1 MTIVIALGLLVNLTL
16 SIFILYAVSRR
27 RTIWDEVAAAC
38 PLVTFIMLLAH
49 IINYHL
55 GNL

>member
-27 RTIWDEVAAAC
+27 RTIWDEMAAAC

>member
-1 MTIVIALGLLVNLTL
+1 MIILIALGLLANLTL
-16 SIFILYAVSRR
+16 SIFILYAVSRHR
-27 RTIWDEVAAAC
+27 AIWDDVAAAC
-38 PLVTFIMLLAH
+38 PLVTFIMILAH

>member
-1 MTIVIALGLLVNLTL
+1 MGIIIALGLLINLTL

-27 RTIWDEVAAAC
+27 RWIWDEIAAAC

-49 IINYHL
+49 IVNYHL